1 MDHTVTDVAP
11 TAREAAAIE
20 FRASRSV
27 AERSRLAVRDIAD
40 GMQLLPLAWTLG
52 WLDIRLRYRGSMLGP
67 FWLTLSTAVMV
78 SALGYLYA
86 VLFHQ
91 EISDYLPYLAL
102 SQVLWGFLAA
112 LVAESCTTF
121 TESEAVIRSV
131 RMPYFVFAV
140 RTLIRNVLVLAH
152 NVLVIIG
159 VYAVFK
165 IWPGANA
172 LLALPGLLLWVIDA
186 LALTMLLGGFCARFR
201 DVMPIVN
208 SVMQIAFFMTPVIW
222 KPEQL
227 GPEGVSRLPFNPFY
241 DMLEIVRAPL
251 LGGVPDR
258 TTWLAAALYSA
269 VLCLVG
275 WVFFARTRAR
285 LAYWL

>member
-1 MDHTVTDVAP
+1 MDQAVTKAAP
-11 TAREAAAIE
+11 IARDARNE
-20 FRASRSV
+20 FRASLSV
-27 AERSRLAVRDIAD
+27 TERNRLALHDLAD
-40 GMQLLPLAWTLG
+40 GLRLLPLAWTLG

-78 SALGYLYA
+78 CALGYLYA

-91 EISDYLPYLAL
+91 DIADYLPYLAL
-102 SQVLWGFLAA
+102 SQVLWGFLGA
-112 LVAESCTTF
+112 LVSESCTAF
-121 TESEAVIRSV
+121 TESETVIRSV

-140 RTLIRNVLVLAH
+140 RTLVRNVFVLAH
-152 NVLVIIG
+152 NVLVIVG
-159 VYAVFK
+159 VFAVFG

-172 LLALPGLLLWVIDA
+172 LLALPGLLLWAVDA

-201 DVMPIVN
+201 DVAPIVN

-227 GPEGVSRLPFNPFY
+227 GADGVALLPFNPFF
-241 DMLEIVRAPL
+241 DMLQIVRAPL
-251 LGGVPDR
+251 LGGVADQ
-258 TTWLAAALYSA
+258 TTWLAAIGYSA

-275 WVFFARTRAR
+275 WAFFARIRAR